1 MTGKIVLLFFIIIY
15 FGVYLQQ
22 VFNMASF
29 ANMQGAPSSR
39 EIIAKVVETIEAN
52 SKTTRDKRAVHK
64 TGLPVVRTGEVADS
78 INATISELGHGGV
91 ITQGTEKA
99 WEEKNANEHGKDGY
113 DAQMAKA
120 GIKALNVYADTQ
132 WGSATAG
139 VSLVGATEE
148 QRAEIARRAEEVG
161 ASDTCPVGLVKSVD
175 FMEHLDE
182 VRAFLRYAVV
192 VAEVVGQPA
201 IMVGG
206 NALGR
211 TIPKEGPDFV
221 DTDTCATCPFEGPKA
236 EAVHR
241 IAKEEGLR
249 LVVPNRNKGLGIGG
263 VWAAQVL
270 YNNPELKESWDWSG
284 SQLVQYV
291 RQGDSVIRVSWE
303 KDGETF
309 NSYEYAGD
317 DQLLKACA

>member
-1 MTGKIVLLFFIIIY
+1 MLLSLFSEAFRMSDFVAIEQQRAMMTREEIY
-15 FGVYLQQ
+15 
-22 VFNMASF
+22 A
-29 ANMQGAPSSR
+29 R
-39 EIIAKVVETIEAN
+39 VVETIRAN
-52 SKTTRDKRAVHK
+52 SRTVPERRHIGK
-64 TGLPVVRTGEVADS
+64 TGLPGVRTGEVADR
-78 INATISELGHGGV
+78 INAAISELGHGGV
-91 ITQGTEKA
+91 ITQDSEKA
-99 WEEKNANEHGKDGY
+99 WEEQNANEHGKDGY
-113 DAQMAKA
+113 DALMAKA
-120 GIKALNVYADTQ
+120 RIAVQKLYADLQ
-132 WGSATAG
+132 MGSATCQAL
-139 VSLVGATEE
+139 LVGATDE

-161 ASDTCPVGLVKSVD
+161 ASDTCPVGLVKSAD
-175 FMEHLDE
+175 FMEHLEE

-192 VAEVVGQPA
+192 VAEVTGQPA
-201 IMVGG
+201 MMVGG

-211 TIPKEGPDFV
+211 TIPKDGPDFV

-236 EAVHR
+236 EAVYR